1 MALSRSHA
9 GSPADDPRTVVV
21 LRALGLGDLLTAV
34 PALRGL
40 RRRYPAARLLL
51 AAPRQYRELA
61 LLSGA
66 VDDVID
72 TPGLGPIREAP
83 PAPDL
88 AVNLHGR
95 GPQSITALTALRP
108 ARLLTHH
115 HDDHPDFAGP
125 PWRPDLHEVDRW
137 CALLHWAGIDCRAD
151 DLQID
156 RPEGFADHSDVVVLH
171 PGAGAPARQWPTDR
185 YAELAAALA
194 ADGCRVVVTGSPA
207 EADLVDAVVTGAGL
221 PRSAVWPA
229 TAGLPA
235 LVALISDCRLLVCG
249 DTGVGHLA
257 TATGT
262 PSVLLFGPTPPKLW
276 GPRGDGRHVALWAGD
291 CGDPHAETPDAGLL
305 LLSVPRVLDA
315 ARSALA
321 GCP

>member
-1 MALSRSHA
+1 MALT
-9 GSPADDPRTVVV
+9 GITDDPRTIVV
-21 LRALGLGDLLTAV
+21 LRALGLGDLLTAI

-72 TPGLGPIREAP
+72 TPGLGPIRTAP
-83 PAPDL
+83 EPDL

-95 GPQSITALTALRP
+95 GPQSIAALRALRP
-108 ARLLTHH
+108 ARLLTHRNEH
-115 HDDHPDFAGP
+115 HPELAGP

-151 DLQID
+151 DLQIE
-156 RPEGFADHSDVVVLH
+156 RPDGFADNSDAVVIH
-171 PGAGAPARQWPTDR
+171 PGAGAPARQWPAHR
-185 YAELAAALA
+185 YAALAAALA
-194 ADGCRVVVTGSPA
+194 EQGCRVVVTGSAA
-207 EADLVDAVVTGAGL
+207 EAGLVDTVVTQAGL
-221 PRSAVWPA
+221 PPSAVWPA
-229 TAGLPA
+229 SAGLPA
-235 LVALISDCRLLVCG
+235 LVALISDCRLLVSG
-249 DTGVGHLA
+249 DTGVGHVA

-276 GPRGDGRHVALWAGD
+276 GPRGHGRHVALWAGD
-291 CGDPHAETPDAGLL
+291 CGDPHGETPDAGLL
-305 LLSVPRVLDA
+305 LLSVPRVVDA
-315 ARSALA
+315 ARAVLA